1 MKRIEIF
8 LLSAIL
14 VAAFIA
20 RLYRFDNPIADWH
33 SWRQVDTSAVS
44 RNFVKQG
51 FDVLRPRYD
60 DISKIQTGV
69 PNPEGYRFVEFPI
82 YNALQAGAYIVFDYF
97 TLEEWG
103 RLVTI
108 LFSLSGVAFLYLIV
122 RRKSDS
128 VVALLAAF
136 FYAFL
141 PYSIYFGRTILPDPA
156 MTATILGGIYFFDL
170 WVEESIKYKVFSIK
184 YLLFFALAVVFTASA
199 LLLKPFAVFF
209 TLPMIYLVYEKFGF
223 WFVKKWQLWLFLCLS
238 VLPLIVWRSW
248 IQNYPEGIPAS
259 SWLFNGDSIR
269 FKGAFFYWIFA
280 DRIGRLI
287 LGYWGLAIFVI
298 GILAN
303 SKKQHLKKQGLFFY
317 SFLLS
322 SFLYLVVVAK
332 GNVQH
337 DYYQILIVPSLALF
351 LGLGARMLFY
361 PPKEFILPIVGRGM
375 LAVCTVFTFLFGW
388 YFVRDFF
395 NINNSAIVEA
405 GDIANAK
412 LPQDAKVIAPYGGDT
427 TLLYYVNRK
436 GWPVFDDSIEG
447 FLRKGAN
454 YLVIVNPTKS
464 DFDGFGQDFEKV
476 ASSDKYL
483 ILKLQ

>member
-44 RNFVKQG
+44 RNFVKHG
-51 FDVLRPRYD
+51 FDVLHPRYD

-199 LLLKPFAVFF
+199 LLLKPFVVFF

-238 VLPLIVWRSW
+238 VLPLIVWRIW

-259 SWLFNGDSIR
+259 SWLFNGDSI
-269 FKGAFFYWIFA
+269 
-280 DRIGRLI
+280 
-287 LGYWGLAIFVI
+287 
-298 GILAN
+298 
-303 SKKQHLKKQGLFFY
+303 
-317 SFLLS
+317 
-322 SFLYLVVVAK
+322 
-332 GNVQH
+332 
-337 DYYQILIVPSLALF
+337 
-351 LGLGARMLFY
+351 
-361 PPKEFILPIVGRGM
+361 
-375 LAVCTVFTFLFGW
+375 
-388 YFVRDFF
+388 
-395 NINNSAIVEA
+395 
-405 GDIANAK
+405 
-412 LPQDAKVIAPYGGDT
+412 
-427 TLLYYVNRK
+427 
-436 GWPVFDDSIEG
+436 
-447 FLRKGAN
+447 
-454 YLVIVNPTKS
+454 
-464 DFDGFGQDFEKV
+464 
-476 ASSDKYL
+476 
-483 ILKLQ
+483 